1 MNGIGDLSIYRIHGV
16 NRFFRGLCQE
26 YLQMINVIIVVRDM
40 AGNLVDDTLELLIL
54 FGMLFRR
61 SFTVKLDNSSF
72 QVPGKC
78 GNLSIPVRNH
88 LPDQLNSPK
97 PRVP

>member
-1 MNGIGDLSIYRIHGV
+1 MNGIGDLGIYRIHGV

-72 QVPGKC
+72 QVPGEC
-78 GNLSIPVRNH
+78 GNLSIPVGNH
-88 LPDQLNSPK
+88 LSDQLNSPK